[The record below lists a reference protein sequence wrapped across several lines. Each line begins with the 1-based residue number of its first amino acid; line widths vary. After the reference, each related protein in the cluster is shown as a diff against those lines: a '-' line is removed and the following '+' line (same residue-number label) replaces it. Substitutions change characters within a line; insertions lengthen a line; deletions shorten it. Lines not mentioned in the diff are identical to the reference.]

1 MQTTGNLGLKK
12 PDGTDIVDIADL
24 NGNMDILD
32 TAVKAVQDHA
42 ADTVKHITAAER
54 TAWNAKAST
63 AVATTTTAGLESAA
77 DKAKLDGIAAGANN
91 YTHPT
96 GDGNLHVPATGTGN
110 STKVLKAGATAGSAA
125 WGAVNGS
132 EVVED
137 SAHRFATDTEKATW
151 NAKASTAAAT
161 TTTAGLESAA
171 DKTKLDGIATG
182 ANVVANSASN
192 GVITIN
198 GTNAT
203 VYTHPNHTGDVTSTG
218 DGVTAIAPGVIV
230 NADVNA
236 TAAIDATKIGTGV
249 VSNAEFGYL
258 DGVTSGIQ
266 GQLNGKSPTVD
277 YVRQPAYSIT
287 AGTGAA
293 YTVNLTPAPA
303 SLPEGFGIT
312 IVPNLVNTAGPT
324 LNVNGLGAIPLK
336 DQKGI
341 AYATGKLLAGKP
353 YMFRKVGTDFLADSA
368 GGSGTAVAGDIR
380 AGKTAATDAGDVTGS
395 LTVQT
400 GGTVTPGPSA
410 IVKAAGIYDTA
421 ITVAAVAVPA
431 AALLVGNT
439 VAGTAG
445 TMPIT
450 NPDYSDQLTAINSSY
465 GPYSGNG
472 LPYIYLGMT
481 SNRYYSGVSWLRIHE
496 AGLIPSNVRSG
507 ITAFGG
513 QLVGSLLPQ
522 QYASGAGYTSSNIL
536 TVNGLSFTPKVII
549 CRFVSGVYNV
559 THGYFNGIWFLVLN
573 FISNG
578 YQDNVTVDASSGSS
592 IQSNGFT
599 MYAYRQPAS
608 GPIPWEAWG

>member
-1 MQTTGNLGLKK
+1 M
-12 PDGTDIVDIADL
+12 
-24 NGNMDILD
+24 
-32 TAVKAVQDHA
+32 
-42 ADTVKHITAAER
+42 
-54 TAWNAKAST
+54 
-63 AVATTTTAGLESAA
+63 
-77 DKAKLDGIAAGANN
+77 
-91 YTHPT
+91 
-96 GDGNLHVPATGTGN
+96 
-110 STKVLKAGATAGSAA
+110 
-125 WGAVNGS
+125 
-132 EVVED
+132 
-137 SAHRFATDTEKATW
+137 
-151 NAKASTAAAT
+151 
-161 TTTAGLESAA
+161 
-171 DKTKLDGIATG
+171 
-182 ANVVANSASN
+182 
-192 GVITIN
+192 
-198 GTNAT
+198 
-203 VYTHPNHTGDVTSTG
+203 
-218 DGVTAIAPGVIV
+218 
-230 NADVNA
+230 
-236 TAAIDATKIGTGV
+236 
-249 VSNAEFGYL
+249 
-258 DGVTSGIQ
+258 
-266 GQLNGKSPTVD
+266 D